1 MIPITAS
8 VSNTGFAHTAAAGN
22 KYKPNRRNP
31 YVPIFSNT
39 PAKMT
44 EPPVGACVC
53 ASGNQVCSGK
63 IGTFTANAMAK
74 DTNSQRPVLVA
85 KLACSAIVTK
95 SKVRYPMS
103 RRARTAVAMMPTN
116 MNAEPSIV
124 YKKNF
129 VAAYTRLSYPHPP
142 MRKYIGT
149 RTISKKMKNKKRS
162 RLRKLPI
169 TPASSNNNHAK

>member
-74 DTNSQRPVLVA
+74 GSEMAARGDFRGGQ
-85 KLACSAIVTK
+85 AIMKT
-95 SKVRYPMS
+95 
-103 RRARTAVAMMPTN
+103 
-116 MNAEPSIV
+116 
-124 YKKNF
+124 YKQ
-129 VAAYTRLSYPHPP
+129 
-142 MRKYIGT
+142 
-149 RTISKKMKNKKRS
+149 KMKQNINS
-162 RLRKLPI
+162 
-169 TPASSNNNHAK
+169 